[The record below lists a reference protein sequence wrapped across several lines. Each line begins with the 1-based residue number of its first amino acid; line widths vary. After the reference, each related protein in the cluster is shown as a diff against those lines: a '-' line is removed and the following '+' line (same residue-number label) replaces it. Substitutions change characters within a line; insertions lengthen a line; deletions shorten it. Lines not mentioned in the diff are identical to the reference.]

1 MYIHSFRN
9 LNLNVLIL
17 KCFSFPAHSPL
28 PHQPC
33 PPSKETFNPEPD
45 PVESRLQLSN
55 NGTVD
60 PQHGE
65 KSSIKVIQRNNHL
78 EAIVE
83 DGDRATDVIFFLG
96 DCQEDIENQSHQIR
110 TPVEVHCTAGTGFQ
124 MNNEQDTDS
133 KEDSSVRES
142 NVTSDSD
149 TIEEQTAA
157 HPVSEEQPDREES
170 SQKANLDV
178 EMCVNSVAVLD
189 VKDSDDGISED
200 VLKDV
205 CSDVTENHDISEVAD
220 VSCLKEIRDTEE
232 QNDPDDEECIKSESR
247 EVAPHVS
254 EILEED
260 VQIVPQ
266 IQGGDTE
273 TQMDQKHVEQE
284 VDFVETKGESDEED
298 HSLHSSNESIMKV
311 SDEESMCDEI
321 EESVKDEIGFV
332 KTSPKEEVLWSE
344 GRNILDLHINRY
356 PKERDGDAV
365 QAEDLQYVTDIKDLS
380 ISLDVNSTLTSG
392 DQTENSDFSILETSC
407 SPGLS
412 VRKYREEEALLPG
425 ESPEVE
431 AC

>member
-1 MYIHSFRN
+1 MCVHSFRN
-9 LNLNVLIL
+9 SNLNVLKL

-83 DGDRATDVIFFLG
+83 DGDKATDVIFFLG
-96 DCQEDIENQSHQIR
+96 DGQEDVENQSHQIQ

-124 MNNEQDTDS
+124 MSSEQDSDS
-133 KEDSSVRES
+133 EEVSSSRES
-142 NVTSDSD
+142 NVTSD
-149 TIEEQTAA
+149 TTEEQTAA
-157 HPVSEEQPDREES
+157 HPGSEEQPDREES
-170 SQKANLDV
+170 SQKANLDM

-205 CSDVTENHDISEVAD
+205 CSEVTESHDISEVAD

-232 QNDPDDEECIKSESR
+232 QNDPDDEERINSGSR

-254 EILEED
+254 EILEEGHN

-273 TQMDQKHVEQE
+273 TQMDQKQVEQE
-284 VDFVETKGESDEED
+284 VDFVETKGENDEED

-321 EESVKDEIGFV
+321 FV

-344 GRNILDLHINRY
+344 GRNILDLHINGY
-356 PKERDGDAV
+356 PEERDGDAV

-380 ISLDVNSTLTSG
+380 NSLDVNSTLTSG

-412 VRKYREEEALLPG
+412 DRKYREEEALLPG

>member
-9 LNLNVLIL
+9 LNLNVLKL
-17 KCFSFPAHSPL
+17 KCFSFPARSPL

-45 PVESRLQLSN
+45 PVESQLQLSN

-83 DGDRATDVIFFLG
+83 DGDKASDVIFFLG
-96 DCQEDIENQSHQIR
+96 DSQEDVENQSRQIR

-124 MNNEQDTDS
+124 MNNEQDSDS
-133 KEDSSVRES
+133 EISSVRES
-142 NVTSDSD
+142 SVTSD
-149 TIEEQTAA
+149 TIEKQTAA
-157 HPVSEEQPDREES
+157 HPGSEEQPDREES
-170 SQKANLDV
+170 SQKADM
-178 EMCVNSVAVLD
+178 EMCVNSVAVID

-205 CSDVTENHDISEVAD
+205 CSEVTENHDISEVAD

-232 QNDPDDEECIKSESR
+232 QNDPDDEERIKSESR

-254 EILEED
+254 EILQEGHN
-260 VQIVPQ
+260 VQIVPL

-273 TQMDQKHVEQE
+273 TQMEQE

-311 SDEESMCDEI
+311 SDEESMCDDI

-344 GRNILDLHINRY
+344 GRNILDLHINGY
-356 PKERDGDAV
+356 HEERDGDAV
-365 QAEDLQYVTDIKDLS
+365 KAEDLQYVTDIKDLS
-380 ISLDVNSTLTSG
+380 NSLDVNSTLTSG

-412 VRKYREEEALLPG
+412 ERKYSEEEALLPG

>member
-1 MYIHSFRN
+1 M
-9 LNLNVLIL
+9 NLNVFKL
-17 KCFSFPAHSPL
+17 KCFSFHSPL

-33 PPSKETFNPEPD
+33 PPSKETLNPEPD
-45 PVESRLQLSN
+45 PVESQLQLSN

-83 DGDRATDVIFFLG
+83 DGDTATDVIFFLG
-96 DCQEDIENQSHQIR
+96 DSQEDVENQSHQIR
-110 TPVEVHCTAGTGFQ
+110 TPVEVHGTAGTGFQ
-124 MNNEQDTDS
+124 MNNEQDSDS
-133 KEDSSVRES
+133 EEVSSVREM
-142 NVTSDSD
+142 NVTSD

-157 HPVSEEQPDREES
+157 HPGSEEQPDREEN
-170 SQKANLDV
+170 SQKANLDM

-200 VLKDV
+200 VLKDI
-205 CSDVTENHDISEVAD
+205 CSEVTGVAN
-220 VSCLKEIRDTEE
+220 VRCVKGIRDTEE
-232 QNDPDDEECIKSESR
+232 QNYPDDEECIKSESR
-247 EVAPHVS
+247 EVADVS
-254 EILEED
+254 EILEEGHN
-260 VQIVPQ
+260 VQIVPL

-273 TQMDQKHVEQE
+273 TQMEQE

-311 SDEESMCDEI
+311 SDEESMCDI

-332 KTSPKEEVLWSE
+332 KTSPKEGVLWSE
-344 GRNILDLHINRY
+344 SRNILDLHINGYRE
-356 PKERDGDAV
+356 ERDEDAV
-365 QAEDLQYVTDIKDLS
+365 QAEDLQYKDHIKDQS
-380 ISLDVNSTLTSG
+380 NSLDVNSTLTSG
-392 DQTENSDFSILETSC
+392 NQTENSDFSILETSC

-412 VRKYREEEALLPG
+412 DRKYSEEETLLPG

>member
-9 LNLNVLIL
+9 FNLNVLKL
-17 KCFSFPAHSPL
+17 KCFSFAAHSPL

-45 PVESRLQLSN
+45 PVENQLHLSN

-83 DGDRATDVIFFLG
+83 DGDKSTDVIFFLG
-96 DCQEDIENQSHQIR
+96 DSQEDIENQSHQVR
-110 TPVEVHCTAGTGFQ
+110 TPVEVHCTAGTDFQ
-124 MNNEQDTDS
+124 MNNEQDSDS
-133 KEDSSVRES
+133 EEVSSVRES
-142 NVTSDSD
+142 NVTSH

-157 HPVSEEQPDREES
+157 HPGSEEQPDREES

-189 VKDSDDGISED
+189 VKDSDDGILED

-205 CSDVTENHDISEVAD
+205 CSEVTENHNIGEVAD

-232 QNDPDDEECIKSESR
+232 QNDPDDEERIKSESR

-254 EILEED
+254 EILEEGHN
-260 VQIVPQ
+260 VQIVPLK
-266 IQGGDTE
+266 QGGDTE
-273 TQMDQKHVEQE
+273 TQMDQNQVEQE

-344 GRNILDLHINRY
+344 GRNILDLHINGYR
-356 PKERDGDAV
+356 KERDRDAV
-365 QAEDLQYVTDIKDLS
+365 QAEDLQYVTGIKDLS
-380 ISLDVNSTLTSG
+380 NSLDMNSTLTSG

-412 VRKYREEEALLPG
+412 DRKYSEEEALVPG

-431 AC
+431 AR